1 MNEDKLIGLLNN
13 CDDDLV
19 EKEINKLLE
28 GVDIDMDSISK
39 KAKQKLR
46 DSGKKLKRRKRF
58 PFVAAACVCLLCIT
72 TVYADE
78 ISDAIKGFFNKTPI
92 YSTIVDGDA
101 YYLKE
106 GYDLGDDIKIESV
119 MVSEGNL
126 EMELTTDLSEK
137 ELGEMEIIP
146 ENDSNTIYGIGGIGY
161 DIGGNSEKE
170 YSISFMN
177 KKEGNYN
184 IKPFKDFK
192 FIVAGNTYDVSLEK
206 AESLDLNKK
215 IYTSDDAT
223 INNIKGV
230 NIAAKIIDTGE
241 KLNIQ
246 LITAFEDK
254 DLKLSRFGKPMETK
268 VTSRS
273 ENLGEGKGTISS
285 KSKTLLEELYVFDEI
300 NNKYKLEIPEDSK
313 GRPVTIFETNA
324 PKDNNLTLKLPSII
338 TQYEKTI
345 DSFSLKLPNE
355 GEVNLNKEID
365 FTIQKAVIKKIKRLS
380 PTSAEVEVELNT
392 DGDENIKIRMFS
404 FDSTDF
410 KKTSAEFKD
419 DKAIIN
425 LEFDENIDTTNIEIG
440 WPSFIMN
447 GDWVINMK

>member
-1 MNEDKLIGLLNN
+1 MNEDKLIRLLNN

-28 GVDIDMDSISK
+28 GVEIDMDSISK
-39 KAKQKLR
+39 KANQKLR
-46 DSGKKLKRRKRF
+46 DSDKKLKRRKRF

-106 GYDLGDDIKIESV
+106 GYYLGDDIKIESV

-146 ENDSNTIYGIGGIGY
+146 ENDSNTIYGIGG
-161 DIGGNSEKE
+161 IGGNSEKE

-300 NNKYKLEIPEDSK
+300 NNKYKLEIPENSK

-324 PKDNNLTLKLPSII
+324 PKDNNLKLKLPSII

-380 PTSAEVEVELNT
+380 PTSAEAEVELNT

-440 WPSFIMN
+440 WPSFVMN